1 MKSEIMYKKL
11 ILLIVSM
18 FVTNIGNASNH
29 DNVVDP
35 HKNGPYY
42 RPALQIITKYGEM
55 DSVSKKVIKAVV
67 QQELKQGL
75 EVNPER
81 VRNLAVGRGY
91 EFRGYGAKNFLTQ
104 CRRNLKLILGDD
116 LSSPNSAQQT
126 VPAPQASSPLQLR
139 AIAPKPH
146 NAESLLG
153 KRTALEERRLIDLL
167 NIRTSMAI
175 LNLHSSSQDISF
187 FDEDP
192 ELSVL
197 SLRKR
202 SKPNS
207 YLF

>member
-1 MKSEIMYKKL
+1 MKSEIMCKKL
-11 ILLIVSM
+11 ILLTVSM
-18 FVTNIGNASNH
+18 FVINIGNASNH

-55 DSVSKKVIKAVV
+55 DSTSKKVIKTVV

-91 EFRGYGAKNFLTQ
+91 KLRGDGAKSLLLQ
-104 CRRNLKLILGDD
+104 CKRNLKVASNEDYSLTDA
-116 LSSPNSAQQT
+116 AQQT
-126 VPAPQASSPLQLR
+126 VPAPQASSPLQQR

-153 KRTALEERRLIDLL
+153 KRTALEERRAIDPL
-167 NIRTSMAI
+167 NTRTSIAI
-175 LNLHSSSQDISF
+175 LGFYSSSQDISS

-197 SLRKR
+197 SLRKC